1 MDIGSVASNIV
12 LTIVVG
18 FFAIGLLSN
27 VLFLAF
33 VEENDKL
40 NKEISCF

>member
-1 MDIGSVASNIV
+1 MDIGSVASNIL
-12 LTIVVG
+12 LTIVAG

-40 NKEISCF
+40 NKEISLD

>member
-1 MDIGSVASNIV
+1 MELGSIASYVV

-18 FFAIGLLSN
+18 FFVIGLLSN
-27 VLFLAF
+27 VFFLAF

-40 NKEISCF
+40 NREIPLD

>member
-1 MDIGSVASNIV
+1 MDLGTVASYFI

-18 FFAIGLLSN
+18 FFTIGLLSS

-33 VEENDKL
+33 TEENDKL
-40 NKEISCF
+40 NREIPLD